1 MVPRASKDLKWPNE
15 KKHRRRR
22 RLSLLLRGLLA
33 DSGRDLQR
41 NPAARP
47 LKNGASGWLLH
58 AVGYGTFFVLCKCSS
73 GEKQPRPVNWRATIR
88 RQNQF

>member
-73 GEKQPRPVNWRATIR
+73 GEKQPRPVN
-88 RQNQF
+88 